1 MDLRL
6 ENGAIFQI
14 VGPSGSGK
22 SHFTCQLLQTR
33 HIFKNPTRKIYWH
46 QGIEQ
51 DESGDTGHLFKK
63 LKNCKVIK
71 GFDNGWMRRPKKH
84 DVIVIDDLF
93 SEANSQKGFN
103 DLFTK
108 IARHSEVTVI
118 FITQNMFHQG
128 GAHRTRN
135 LNVHYLVLFKNPRD
149 RTVISYIARQA
160 YPQNTKFLTDA
171 FQDATNKPNGYL
183 FIDFTQKCPEEFR
196 IRTNIFDDMIVY
208 KQK

>member
-1 MDLRL
+1 
-6 ENGAIFQI
+6 
-14 VGPSGSGK
+14 
-22 SHFTCQLLQTR
+22 
-33 HIFKNPTRKIYWH
+33 
-46 QGIEQ
+46 
-51 DESGDTGHLFKK
+51 
-63 LKNCKVIK
+63 
-71 GFDNGWMRRPKKH
+71 
-84 DVIVIDDLF
+84 
-93 SEANSQKGFN
+93 
-103 DLFTK
+103 
-108 IARHSEVTVI
+108 
-118 FITQNMFHQG
+118 MFHQG

-196 IRTNIFDDMIVY
+196 VRTNIFDDMIVY

>member
-14 VGPSGSGK
+14 VGSGK
-22 SHFTCQLLQTR
+22 SHFTCQLLQTKNM
-33 HIFKNPTRKIYWH
+33 FKNQIKRIFWY

-51 DESGDTGHLFKK
+51 DEAGATGHMFKK
-63 LKNCKVIK
+63 LKNIKVIK
-71 GFDNGWMRRPKKH
+71 GFDEGWINRPKKH

-108 IARHSEVTVI
+108 IARHSEITVI

-135 LNVHYLVLFKNPRD
+135 INVHYLVLFKNPRD
-149 RTVISYIARQA
+149 RTVIGHIARQA
-160 YPQNTKFLTDA
+160 YPHNSKFLTEA
-171 FQDATNKPNGYL
+171 FHDATQSPNGYL
-183 FIDFTQKCPEEFR
+183 FIDFTQKCPEEMR
-196 IRTNIFDDMIVY
+196 VRTNIFNNMLVY
-208 KQK
+208 KQNNIH